1 MNYSTQKL
9 GKTLAIMMTKYCQVA
24 NRNNPK
30 AARIINDDQLR
41 MFYGICA
48 HELVEH
54 DPVFNFAEVNT
65 DEVLKV
71 LHDNLGY
78 QWIIQ
83 KDINL
88 N

>member
-30 AARIINDDQLR
+30 EARIINDDQLR
-41 MFYGICA
+41 MFFGICC

-54 DPVFNFAEVNT
+54 DPVFDFSEVNT

-71 LHDNLGY
+71 LHDSLGY

>member
-9 GKTLAIMMTKYCQVA
+9 GKTLAIMMTKYVTVA

-30 AARIINDDQLR
+30 AARIIDDHQVR
-41 MFYGICA
+41 MFYAICC
-48 HELVEH
+48 HELDEH
-54 DPVFNFAEVNT
+54 DPVFNFAEVDT
-65 DEVLKV
+65 DQVLKV
-71 LHDNLGY
+71 LHDNLGHE
-78 QWIIQ
+78 WLIQ